1 MRDLSLLV
9 RSRHPIIFIR
19 SHEAERLHKL
29 LMHLA
34 DSLGMP
40 FYAWTRSKG
49 LKHHFELAVA
59 NHAQRGHSLEPMTV
73 LESPNRATLSPLAAL
88 EDVEKENRPALYYF
102 QGLGTDLNESMIASK
117 LRDAARQ
124 FLKHEGSI
132 VISGSVPEDLPDPL
146 HGLSTVLDMPLPSL
160 KEYRN
165 LAESIYRDLS
175 RRMPIE
181 FRLSREE
188 FDQLSR
194 NLQGLSLLEAEKI
207 LTKAMIENQ
216 QLGPEDVTGVRTAKK
231 RLIEQNGLLEFY
243 ASEHKLDE
251 IAGLQGL
258 KNWLS
263 KRRAIVQRPD
273 EARQFGLEFPKGIL
287 LLGVQGSGKSLCAK
301 AVASDWQLPLIKMDP
316 SSLFNKYIGET
327 ERNFRQATALAEKL
341 SPIILWIDEIEKAFA
356 AGSED
361 GGVSQ
366 RILGVFL
373 AWLQERKGDVFVVA
387 TANDVSKLA
396 PELLRK
402 GRFDELFFVDLPNHE
417 TRKAILALHL
427 RKRKR
432 APAQFDLES
441 LARSSEGFSGA
452 ELEQAIVS
460 GLYTAFAEGEDL
472 TTELLEQELRLTV
485 PLSVTMAEKLAALR
499 NWAKARAV
507 PAN

>member
-1 MRDLSLLV
+1 MRDLGLLV

-19 SHEAERLHKL
+19 SHEHERLHHL
-29 LMHLA
+29 LMYLA
-34 DSLGMP
+34 DSLNMP
-40 FYAWTRSKG
+40 FYVWTRSKG

-59 NHAQRGHSLEPMTV
+59 KVEQRGHKAPMTV
-73 LESPNRATLSPLAAL
+73 LESPNRATMPPLAAL
-88 EDVEKENRPALYYF
+88 EDVENEARRSLYFF
-102 QGLGTDLNESMIASK
+102 QSLGTELSEPMVASK

-124 FLKHEGSI
+124 FLKHEGGI
-132 VISGSVPEDLPDPL
+132 VISGTVPEHLPDAL
-146 HGLSTVLDMPLPSL
+146 HGLSTILEMPLPSL
-160 KEYRN
+160 REYRS
-165 LAESIYRDLS
+165 LAETLFRDLS
-175 RRMPIE
+175 QRMPLD
-181 FRLSREE
+181 FRLSRDE
-188 FDQLSR
+188 FTQLSR

-207 LTKAMIENQ
+207 LTKAIIQDQ
-216 QLGPEDVTGVRTAKK
+216 QLGPEDIIEVRKAKK
-231 RLIEQNGLLEFY
+231 HLIEQEGLLEFY

-258 KNWLS
+258 KTWLS
-263 KRRAIVQRPD
+263 KRRAIVQRPE
-273 EARQFGLEFPKGIL
+273 EARAFGLEFPKGIL

-301 AVASDWQLPLIKMDP
+301 AVASDWQLPLVKLDP
-316 SSLFNKYIGET
+316 SSLFNKYIGES
-327 ERNFRQATALAEKL
+327 ERNFRRATELAEKL
-341 SPIILWIDEIEKAFA
+341 SPIVLWIDEIEKAFA

-402 GRFDELFFVDLPNHE
+402 GRFDELFFVDLPGHE

-432 APAQFDLES
+432 QPQRFDLDS
-441 LARSSEGFSGA
+441 LAKLSEGFSGA

-460 GLYTAFAEGEDL
+460 GLYTAFAEGEEL
-472 TTELLEQELRLTV
+472 STELLEAEIRQTV
-485 PLSVTMAEKLAALR
+485 PLSVTMAEKLQALR
-499 NWAKARAV
+499 DWARGRAV
-507 PAN
+507 EAN